1 MKLEGK
7 EVEVIERRKIN
18 IDDRKKIESLE
29 SELRKFKLENENLQE
44 VNK

>member
-29 SELRKFKLENENLQE
+29 SELRKLKLENENL
-44 VNK
+44 

>member
-29 SELRKFKLENENLQE
+29 SELRKLKLENENLQE